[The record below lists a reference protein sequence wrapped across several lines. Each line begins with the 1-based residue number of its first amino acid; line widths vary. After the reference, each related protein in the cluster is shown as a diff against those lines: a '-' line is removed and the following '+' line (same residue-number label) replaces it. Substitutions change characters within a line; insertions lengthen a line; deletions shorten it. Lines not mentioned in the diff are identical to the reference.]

1 MEDTREIRITP
12 EDFYD
17 FNFLDVRVGIL
28 ESILTKNP
36 EFRKLY
42 IEAYEQL
49 REDALNSSVYE
60 KEAFI
65 ERIDLQLDKLTEEDK
80 KRI

>member
-1 MEDTREIRITP
+1 MKDTREIRITP

-49 REDALNSSVYE
+49 REDALNNFVYE